1 MKIDMRSLKLLMGG
15 FVLCL
20 ILSCSD
26 MYELSSSVD
35 KYRNG
40 DVVTIVPDLPLLVDS
55 VVYYWDSRQIDK
67 ITTMPFVC
75 YHTLNEETIGRHRI
89 QYDVYY
95 HEPKDYRVSESSNNV
110 ETREDQEFV
119 VKVVSKIFY
128 VEVEK

>member
-1 MKIDMRSLKLLMGG
+1 
-15 FVLCL
+15 
-20 ILSCSD
+20 
-26 MYELSSSVD
+26 MYELSSGAD

-55 VVYYWDSRQIDK
+55 VLYYWDSRLIDLK
-67 ITTMPFVC
+67 TTMPFVC

-95 HEPKDYRVSESSNNV
+95 NEPKDTRISESSNNV